1 MNVLTGPA
9 LTGPL
14 DNFDVL
20 IIYLVT
26 SSRDLFIASR
36 VSNMLIDNKVFL
48 HFGGVHFGNNNTQ
61 CCGSEDSHIFADESV
76 NWHTYFE
83 RQLKNMYQMP

>member
-1 MNVLTGPA
+1 
-9 LTGPL
+9 
-14 DNFDVL
+14 
-20 IIYLVT
+20 
-26 SSRDLFIASR
+26 
-36 VSNMLIDNKVFL
+36 MLIDNKVFL